1 LAGGLPAAGQK
12 PRSGRFVREHWFDE
26 VVKGRFRVN
35 APEAVLHP
43 SFGRRSETR
52 QSGMMQ
58 IRMEEDLFQLEGAEL
73 YAELWGGHHHT
84 RNKRVTLNGRT
95 TYAIPEVGTADGYL
109 THQYPVIP
117 LKLTDLVNGLNAV
130 QFACDQ
136 GASFWGHFIV
146 ENAALRAVL
155 KRDHPDLVKSGL
167 AGFDATVVFR
177 PGRGESLEIRL
188 QPGHAAISR
197 VEFQGYYEGYDE
209 NGDGLAKDW
218 HGFTKAR
225 TPVAILGT
233 AEQAPFRISW
243 DTSMLPDQGEMA
255 VRAVVRFRH
264 QPGLLYLT
272 PPQPVA
278 MPARTS
284 AVVRQFLCGDV
295 PAAFT
300 SRLNRVKTCSIPL
313 DVPPASVERAELH
326 VVIWDGGRG
335 TVEDYFT
342 LNGKGLPVARDGRHD
357 TIYSRLPID
366 PKLLVRGTNRIEL
379 RSDTEHHGLEVL
391 LPGPALIIRSK

>member
-1 LAGGLPAAGQK
+1 V
-12 PRSGRFVREHWFDE
+12 S
-26 VVKGRFRVN
+26 
-35 APEAVLHP
+35 
-43 SFGRRSETR
+43 
-52 QSGMMQ
+52 
-58 IRMEEDLFQLEGAEL
+58 
-73 YAELWGGHHHT
+73 
-84 RNKRVTLNGRT
+84 
-95 TYAIPEVGTADGYL
+95 
-109 THQYPVIP
+109 
-117 LKLTDLVNGLNAV
+117 
-130 QFACDQ
+130 
-136 GASFWGHFIV
+136 
-146 ENAALRAVL
+146 
-155 KRDHPDLVKSGL
+155 
-167 AGFDATVVFR
+167 R

-197 VEFQGYYEGYDE
+197 VDFHGYYEGYDE

-391 LPGPALIIRSK
+391 LPGPSLIIRSK